1 MHFAKTLHSVG
12 FNPTGFN
19 PDFWY
24 TLRDDKKRYDYISTY
39 VDDFLITAKD
49 PDIYMKA
56 LQKIYTIK
64 ISTIPDY
71 YLGTNYIGSVDTNWC
86 ITAKQYILESINQ
99 IKTRLSIQLRKEWT
113 HRRLK
118 TTLKMDTTLFL
129 DTYLHQE
136 YQALIEMLQWVV
148 TISRAEICFA
158 TSSLSQFFA
167 APREGHLS

>member
-1 MHFAKTLHSVG
+1 LHFAKTLHSVG

-24 TLRDDKKRYDYISTY
+24 KLRDDKKRYDYISTY

-113 HRRLK
+113 HR
-118 TTLKMDTTLFL
+118 
-129 DTYLHQE
+129 
-136 YQALIEMLQWVV
+136 
-148 TISRAEICFA
+148 
-158 TSSLSQFFA
+158 
-167 APREGHLS
+167 

>member
-1 MHFAKTLHSVG
+1 MPNSKQRLKKKYTVYVASSLVWRWTVELPSSREVYMDLSLWSSWHLHFAKTL
-12 FNPTGFN
+12 
-19 PDFWY
+19 
-24 TLRDDKKRYDYISTY
+24 
-39 VDDFLITAKD
+39 
-49 PDIYMKA
+49 
-56 LQKIYTIK
+56 
-64 ISTIPDY
+64 Y
-71 YLGTNYIGSVDTNWC
+71 YLGTNYIGSVDTNWY

-99 IKTRLSIQLRKEWT
+99 IKTHLSIQLRKEWT

-158 TSSLSQFFA
+158 TSSLSQFSA